1 MECGILREVNVNAS
15 TFVPEG
21 KIQVIAAWDN
31 FLRGKVPC
39 PTEVEILGIVP
50 ERLPKPMLA
59 PIDVLDV
66 LAPNLRELDLLDS
79 RISWIG
85 TPLRNLTKL
94 SWRIPAVQAPIL
106 DLKFLAPNLT
116 HLYLEIHWRPMK
128 IILPTRMIEV
138 TIINQHYHKTEIF
151 GELISILRISG
162 DVQFDIDY
170 IDSLESINWIYSIIA
185 LSNAIAY
192 LLRRLV

>member
-170 IDSLESINWIYSIIA
+170 IDSLESIN
-185 LSNAIAY
+185 
-192 LLRRLV
+192 